1 MSQEAEVP
9 TEDLVSKYKRLLTL
23 ARSSL
28 EANQTSIAAK
38 DKYITQLQKALSDEK
53 TQKMSK
59 RGGILGKEEETLVPR
74 NLLRRIDV
82 DDTIWVR
89 KKNLKCPILLREDE
103 SKAHLTIHR

>member
-1 MSQEAEVP
+1 MSLESEVQ

-38 DKYITQLQKALSDEK
+38 DKHITQLQKALSDEK
-53 TQKMSK
+53 TQKLS
-59 RGGILGKEEETLVPR
+59 RRSGATGKEEEALVPR

-82 DDTIWVR
+82 DDIVWVR
-89 KKNLKCPILLREDE
+89 QKIRE
-103 SKAHLTIHR
+103 